1 MTPLDVPVELGRDEA
16 RRRVL
21 EELAKGKYEG
31 ELPPWLQDLW
41 IRIQEVLL
49 EIVRFVLGLTDGPAG
64 VAGGGISIG
73 FVIILAVIV
82 IGIGLLVWKVGLP
95 RWRRS
100 RARDAA
106 VELAADLAPE
116 DYRTA
121 AERFAAAGDW
131 RAAVRDRFRA
141 VVKTLEIVTILDP
154 RPARTAFEASTLAG
168 RALPEQATALRAGA
182 EVFSAV
188 MYGDRAADASTYRQ
202 LVELDGQVTE
212 AAERADLAGEQQEPA
227 EGPR

>member
-1 MTPLDVPVELGRDEA
+1 MTPLDVPVELGREEA

-21 EELAKGKYEG
+21 EELAKGKYGG
-31 ELPPWLQDLW
+31 EIPPWLQELLSG
-41 IRIQEVLL
+41 IQSVLL
-49 EIVRFVLGLTDGPAG
+49 AIVRFVLGVTAGPAG
-64 VAGGGISIG
+64 AGGGINIG
-73 FVIILAVIV
+73 FVIILGVIV
-82 IGIGLLVWKVGLP
+82 LGIGLLIWKVGLP

-100 RARDAA
+100 RPRSAD
-106 VELAADLAPE
+106 VGLDADLAPE

-141 VVKTLEIVTILDP
+141 VVKTLELFTILDP

-168 RALPEQATALRAGA
+168 RALPEQATVLRVGA

-202 LVELDGQVTE
+202 LADLDHQVTA
-212 AAERADLAGEQQEPA
+212 AAERADLSGEQPESA
-227 EGPR
+227 EAPR

>member
-1 MTPLDVPVELGRDEA
+1 MIPLDIPVELSRDEA

-21 EELAKGKYEG
+21 EELTKNKYG
-31 ELPPWLQDLW
+31 GDIPPWLQDLLA
-41 IRIQEVLL
+41 RLQELLL
-49 EIVRFVLGLTDGPAG
+49 EIVRFVLGISAGPAA
-64 VAGGGISIG
+64 AGGGGINVG
-73 FVIILAVIV
+73 FVIILAVLV

-100 RARDAA
+100 RAGGAA
-106 VELAADLAPE
+106 VELDADLEPE

-141 VVKTLEIVTILDP
+141 VVKELEIATILDP

-168 RALPEQATALRAGA
+168 RALPEQARVLRSGA

-188 MYGDRAADASTYRQ
+188 MYGDRAADGSTYRQ
-202 LVELDGQVTE
+202 LVELDRQVTE
-212 AAERADLAGEQQEPA
+212 VGRASCRERVSCCV
-227 EGPR
+227 

>member
-1 MTPLDVPVELGRDEA
+1 MIPLDVPVELGREEA

-21 EELAKGKYEG
+21 EELAKTKYEG
-31 ELPPWLQDLW
+31 ELPPWLQDLMN
-41 IRIQEVLL
+41 RLQDLL
-49 EIVRFVLGLTDGPAG
+49 IEIVRFVLGLGSPAG
-64 VAGGGISIG
+64 AAGGGINIG
-73 FVIILAVIV
+73 FVIMVAVIV

-100 RARDAA
+100 RIRDAD
-106 VELAADLAPE
+106 VELDADLAPA

-141 VVKTLEIVTILDP
+141 VVKELEIVTILDP

-168 RALPEQATALRAGA
+168 RALPEQASVLRAGA

-188 MYGDRAADASTYRQ
+188 MYGDRAADGSTYRQ
-202 LVELDGQVTE
+202 LVELDRQVTA
-212 AAERADLAGEQQEPA
+212 AAERADLSGDQPEPA
-227 EGPR
+227 EEPR